1 MSCSNNYKHCLKFL
15 VPLSHTTFVVLN
27 PIIFLSQQFFVL
39 DLDHIV
45 KVIIEV

>member
-27 PIIFLSQQFFVL
+27 PIIFLSQQFLSTKMFCSNCAV
-39 DLDHIV
+39 
-45 KVIIEV
+45 E